1 MQDLNNIST
10 FKGLT
15 LSEKFHFFEGHNNST
30 LELLSDKSLNDFLRK
45 IILDNKENVNIR
57 KNALQTY
64 VHYTALGRIKVRQTL
79 SLLIDE
85 WDNNADVFL
94 KLQRLKDLY
103 LFYNEEETEIETIYQ
118 DSLKEEIETELLS
131 ESLFNLG
138 LINMQKGFSSIEK
151 EKTILFLEKSKLF
164 FTESN
169 EIIENRIDSKFYKI
183 SITIVID
190 LINGIPN
197 IDSSNLKIL
206 ASILFEKG
214 AYTFN
219 KNSVNSFHIGFYR
232 VLNTLNIIKQETPN
246 NWLNF
251 RKNLS
256 ELYSQYSE
264 FTNLLLKERLNKSLI
279 SNEFK
284 NIVKT
289 RFIEPY
295 FTLSFQAQLSK
306 IDSRLTELKS
316 TNPEFAF
323 LNKIRYLV
331 INKKNKKKV
340 ESEIVK
346 NTLIKVF
353 PNRSLSN
360 IEESISKIDESNPF
374 DYLSAFEELK
384 TPSTIEYTDKLISAC
399 FKLQGNRI
407 YKGNFSEDDRNT
419 FISNLLE
426 TDYTVKDQTRWSK
439 SAAGKSAG
447 EIDIFIFDSKGFPYS
462 IIEALNL
469 DSIKSD
475 YIIKHIDKIFN
486 YDTSGLENNFILVYA
501 NSKNFDSLWKRYVKF
516 ISKHKYQY
524 EFKSFQENKTYSFTD
539 IKIGEATHIRKG
551 KSIKLYHLMIDLN
564 DE

>member
-15 LSEKFHFFEGHNNST
+15 LSEKIYFFEGHNNST
-30 LELLSDKSLNDFLRK
+30 LESLSDKSLNDFLRK

-64 VHYTALGRIKVRQTL
+64 VHYSAIGRIKVRQTL

-118 DSLKEEIETELLS
+118 DSLKEETETELLS

-183 SITIVID
+183 SITIVVD
-190 LINGIPN
+190 LINGIQN

-206 ASILFEKG
+206 ASILFEKD
-214 AYTFN
+214 AYAFS
-219 KNSVNSFHIGFYR
+219 KNNVNSFHVGFYR

-306 IDSRLTELKS
+306 IDSRLTELQS
-316 TNPEFAF
+316 TNPEFDF
-323 LNKIRYLV
+323 LNEIRDLV
-331 INKKNKKKV
+331 IDKKNKKKV

-384 TPSTIEYTDKLISAC
+384 IPSTTEYTDKLVSAC
-399 FKLQGNRI
+399 MKLQGNRL
-407 YKGNFSEDDRNT
+407 YRGSSSEDDRNT
-419 FISNLLE
+419 FITNLLE
-426 TDYTVKDQTRWSK
+426 TDYRVKDQTRWSK

-447 EIDIFIFDSKGFPYS
+447 EIDIFVFDSKGFPYS

-469 DSIKSD
+469 DSIKSG
-475 YIIKHIDKIFN
+475 YIINHLDKIFK
-486 YDTSGLENNFILVYA
+486 YDTTGLENNFILVYS

-516 ISKHKYQY
+516 ISKHTYQY

>member
-1 MQDLNNIST
+1 MQDLNNISI

-30 LELLSDKSLNDFLRK
+30 LESFSDKYLNDFLRK

-85 WDNNADVFL
+85 WDENADVFL

-118 DSLKEEIETELLS
+118 DSLKEEKEKELLS

-183 SITIVID
+183 LITIIVD
-190 LINGIPN
+190 LINGIQN

-206 ASILFEKG
+206 ASILFEKD

-219 KNSVNSFHIGFYR
+219 KNSINSFHVGFYR
-232 VLNTLNIIKQETPN
+232 VLNTLNIIKKETPN

-256 ELYSQYSE
+256 ELYFQYSE

-316 TNPEFAF
+316 TNPEFDF
-323 LNKIRYLV
+323 LNEIRRLV
-331 INKKNKKKV
+331 IDKKNKKKV

-346 NTLIKVF
+346 NTLIKIF
-353 PNRSLSN
+353 PSRSLSN

-384 TPSTIEYTDKLISAC
+384 TPSIKEYTDKLISAC
-399 FKLQGNRI
+399 LELQ
-407 YKGNFSEDDRNT
+407 GNFSEDDRNT
-419 FISNLLE
+419 FITSLLR
-426 TDYTVKDQTRWSK
+426 TDYEVNDQKRWSK

-447 EIDIFIFDSKGFPYS
+447 EIDIFLFDSKGLPYS

-475 YIIKHIDKIFN
+475 YIILHLDKIFN
-486 YDTSGLENNFILVYA
+486 YDTSGLENNFILVYS
-501 NSKNFDSLWKRYVKF
+501 NSKNFDSFWKRYIKF
-516 ISKHKYQY
+516 ISKHSYQY